1 MFAIKK
7 ISPFIFFLLLINSGI
22 DQVFSRSVEKQS
34 VLAVLTLNIARFTI
48 WPEFIFNNTESTLNM
63 CIYGD
68 NVIHQAF
75 ESIDNKVINN
85 NSTTINIINL
95 SKLHNLNRCQLLYLG
110 ELKQNKLAHLLIE
123 LKTQPILTIG
133 ETMAFIQA
141 GGMIRLENN
150 KGKIQLTINL
160 PRVKQAQ
167 LIISSRLL
175 KLAKIVNAPLSD
187 H

>member
-1 MFAIKK
+1 M
-7 ISPFIFFLLLINSGI
+7 G
-22 DQVFSRSVEKQS
+22 QVFSRSVEKQS
-34 VLAVLTLNIARFTI
+34 VLAVITLNIARFTI
-48 WPEFIFNNTESTLNM
+48 WPEYVFDNARATLNM
-63 CIYGD
+63 CIFGD

-75 ESIDNKVINN
+75 ENIDNKVINS

-95 SKLHNLNRCQLLYLG
+95 SKLRNLDRCQLLYLG
-110 ELKQNKLAHLLIE
+110 EQLNRNKLTSLLME

-133 ETMAFIQA
+133 ETMVFIQA
-141 GGMIRLENN
+141 GGMVRLENN
-150 KGKIQLTINL
+150 NGKIQLTINL

-175 KLAKIVNAPLSD
+175 KLAKIVDFPLSD

>member
-1 MFAIKK
+1 M
-7 ISPFIFFLLLINSGI
+7 G
-22 DQVFSRSVEKQS
+22 QVFSRSVEKQS
-34 VLAVLTLNIARFTI
+34 VLAVITLNIARFTI
-48 WPEFIFNNTESTLNM
+48 WPEYVFDNARVTLNM
-63 CIYGD
+63 CIFGD

-75 ESIDNKVINN
+75 ENIDNKVINS

-95 SKLHNLNRCQLLYLG
+95 SKLRNLDRCQLLYLG
-110 ELKQNKLAHLLIE
+110 EQLNRNKLTSLLME

-133 ETMAFIQA
+133 ETMVFIQA
-141 GGMIRLENN
+141 GGMVRLENN
-150 KGKIQLTINL
+150 NGKIQLTINL

-175 KLAKIVNAPLSD
+175 KLAKIVDFPLSD